1 MIWLHLTLIFTGQ
14 LPAGL
19 PLLTTA
25 LVGLILGVV
34 VWTVRSEQGDGL
46 PLGEGLIG
54 NRRAAPE
61 PYCYA
66 LASVPGSRRA

>member
-1 MIWLHLTLIFTGQ
+1 MLLLWVIWLHLTLIFTGQ

-54 NRRAAPE
+54 TLDNPQIE
-61 PYCYA
+61 VH
-66 LASVPGSRRA
+66 LHH